1 MKKKILNLNVW
12 LVAFTCLFIATSC
25 KNKPAEV
32 NRQTYATKKVEGKT
46 DKTITTSYSA
56 SIEGMQD
63 IDIYPK
69 VSGYIVKLNVSEGQ
83 TVRKGQVLFVI
94 DQVPY

>member
-46 DKTITTSYSA
+46 DKTITTSFLHQLKVCRI
-56 SIEGMQD
+56 SIFIQKFRD
-63 IDIYPK
+63 
-69 VSGYIVKLNVSEGQ
+69 
-83 TVRKGQVLFVI
+83 T
-94 DQVPY
+94 

>member
-32 NRQTYATKKVEGKT
+32 NRQTYATKKVEGR
-46 DKTITTSYSA
+46 
-56 SIEGMQD
+56 
-63 IDIYPK
+63 
-69 VSGYIVKLNVSEGQ
+69 Q
-83 TVRKGQVLFVI
+83 TKQ
-94 DQVPY
+94 